1 MQRGRAPR
9 RECERVPHKL
19 YFLPS
24 HRERNEDSIPPQL
37 RIMEDQDTKGQRR
50 DDKRRKRRKMR
61 VVGRSVRLLQQI
73 IKRKSDDAHEK
84 DRQ

>member
-1 MQRGRAPR
+1 
-9 RECERVPHKL
+9 
-19 YFLPS
+19 
-24 HRERNEDSIPPQL
+24 
-37 RIMEDQDTKGQRR
+37 MEDQDTKGQRR